1 MTYHITY
8 HADGWVRTETG
19 APELRQVSTADLGDG
34 TELVVVL
41 VSDMDGGSPRV
52 AEAWIERAYVT
63 RTQGWKRRTLRLVHP
78 REIQLSEPDAPPSP

>member
-34 TELVVVL
+34 TELVAVL
-41 VSDMDGGSPRV
+41 VCGMDGGPPRV
-52 AEAWIERAYVT
+52 AEAWIEQACIT
-63 RTQGWKRRTLRLVHP
+63 RTAGWKWRTIRRLRPQDVAVVA
-78 REIQLSEPDAPPSP
+78 ENEA